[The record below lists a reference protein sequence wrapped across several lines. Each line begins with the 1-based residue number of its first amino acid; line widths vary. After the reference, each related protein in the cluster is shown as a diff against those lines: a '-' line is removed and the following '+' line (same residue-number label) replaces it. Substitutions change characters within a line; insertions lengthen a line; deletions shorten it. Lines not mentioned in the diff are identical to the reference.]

1 MSFLDHIRACNT
13 YRAER
18 FLPLV
23 MGGTRIGWLRH
34 DNAAAL
40 RRFPTVFAVSDG
52 TVAIIAGG
60 GFDALSAE
68 IDRVIEALVAEGRID
83 KWRYEDFPV
92 APRWAQ
98 PPLFKLDRGAVGF
111 FGIRAYGVHLNGL
124 RRDADGLTLWIGR
137 RASDKKVAPNK
148 LDNMVA
154 GGIGHGH
161 GLIETLVKEAAEEA
175 AVPRHLID
183 RAVPVGALLY
193 RMETKAGLR
202 DDVLFAFDLEV
213 PADFIPR
220 NTDGEIAEFHAMPA
234 REVVA
239 RVRDGNDFKF
249 NVNLVII
256 DFALR
261 HGLITPDEPDYLHIV
276 AGLRQPLE

>member
-23 MGGTRIGWLRH
+23 IGGTRIGWLRH

-40 RRFPTVFAVSDG
+40 RRFPAVFAVSEG

-60 GFDALSAE
+60 GFDALSSE
-68 IDRVIEALVAEGRID
+68 LDRVIEALVAEGRID

-92 APRWAQ
+92 APRWGQ
-98 PPLFKLDRGAVGF
+98 EPLFKLDRGAVGF

-124 RRDADGLTLWIGR
+124 RRDADGPTLWIGR

-161 GLIETLVKEAAEEA
+161 GLYETLVKEAAEEA
-175 AVPRHLID
+175 AVPRNLID

-202 DDVLFAFDLEV
+202 DDVLFVFDLDV
-213 PADFIPR
+213 PADFTPR

-234 REVVA
+234 REAVA
-239 RVRDGNDFKF
+239 CVRDGDDFKF

-261 HGLITPDEPDYLHIV
+261 HGLITPDEPDYLDIV
-276 AGLRQPLE
+276 AGLRGPLD

>member
-1 MSFLDHIRACNT
+1 
-13 YRAER
+13 
-18 FLPLV
+18 V
-23 MGGTRIGWLRH
+23 M
-34 DNAAAL
+34 
-40 RRFPTVFAVSDG
+40 
-52 TVAIIAGG
+52 
-60 GFDALSAE
+60 
-68 IDRVIEALVAEGRID
+68 
-83 KWRYEDFPV
+83 
-92 APRWAQ
+92 PRWGQ
-98 PPLFKLDRGAVGF
+98 KPLFKLDRGAVGF
-111 FGIRAYGVHLNGL
+111 FGIRAYGVHVNGL
-124 RRDADGLTLWIGR
+124 RRGAGGLTLWIGR
-137 RASDKKVAPNK
+137 RAGDKKVAPNK

-175 AVPRHLID
+175 AVPRDLID

-220 NTDGEIAEFHAMPA
+220 NTDGEIVEFHAMPA
-234 REVVA
+234 REAVA
-239 RVRDGNDFKF
+239 RVRDGDDFKF

-261 HGLITPDEPDYLHIV
+261 HGLITPDEPDYLEIV
-276 AGLRQPLE
+276 TGLRGPAD

>member
-60 GFDALSAE
+60 DFDALSAE

-83 KWRYEDFPV
+83 KWRYEDFAV
-92 APRWAQ
+92 APRWGQ
-98 PPLFKLDRGAVGF
+98 EPLFKLDRGAVGF

-124 RRDADGLTLWIGR
+124 RRDADGPTLWIGR
-137 RASDKKVAPNK
+137 RAGDKKVAPNK

-161 GLIETLVKEAAEEA
+161 GLYETLVKEAAEEA

-183 RAVPVGALLY
+183 RAAPVGALFY

-234 REVVA
+234 REAVA
-239 RVRDGNDFKF
+239 RVRDGDDFKF
-249 NVNLVII
+249 NVNLVVI

-261 HGLITPDEPDYLHIV
+261 HGLITPDEPDYLDIV
-276 AGLRQPLE
+276 AGLRGPLD

>member
-1 MSFLDHIRACNT
+1 
-13 YRAER
+13 
-18 FLPLV
+18 

-40 RRFPTVFAVSDG
+40 RRFPAIFAVSDSA
-52 TVAIIAGG
+52 VAITAGG
-60 GFDALSAE
+60 GFDALSTE

-83 KWRYEDFPV
+83 KWRHEDFAV
-92 APRWAQ
+92 APRWGQ
-98 PPLFKLDRGAVGF
+98 NPLFKLDRGAVGF
-111 FGIRAYGVHLNGL
+111 FGIRAYGVHLNGV

-161 GLIETLVKEAAEEA
+161 GLVETLIKEAAEEA
-175 AVPRHLID
+175 ALPRELID
-183 RAVPVGALLY
+183 RAVPVGALVY

-202 DDVLFAFDLEV
+202 DDVLFAFDLDV
-213 PADFIPR
+213 PANFTPR
-220 NTDGEIAEFHAMPA
+220 NTDGEIAEFHAMAA
-234 REVVA
+234 RDVVA
-239 RVRDGNDFKF
+239 RVREGDDFKF

-261 HGLITPDEPDYLHIV
+261 HGLITPDEPDYLDIV
-276 AGLRQPLE
+276 GGLHRPLD

>member
-18 FLPLV
+18 FLPLII
-23 MGGTRIGWLRH
+23 GGTRIGWVRH
-34 DNAAAL
+34 DNVETL
-40 RRFPTVFAVSDG
+40 RRFPAVFAVSG
-52 TVAIIAGG
+52 GAVAITAGG
-60 GFDALSAE
+60 GFDALSVE

-83 KWRYEDFPV
+83 KWRHEDFAV
-92 APRWAQ
+92 VPRWGQ
-98 PPLFKLDRGAVGF
+98 QPLFKLDRGAVSF
-111 FGIRAYGVHLNGL
+111 FGVRAYGVHLNGL
-124 RRDADGLTLWIGR
+124 RRDPAGPTLWIGR
-137 RASDKKVAPNK
+137 RASDKRVAPNK

-161 GLIETLVKEAAEEA
+161 GLVETLVKEAAEEA
-175 AVPRHLID
+175 AVPRDLID

-193 RMETKAGLR
+193 RMETRSGLR

-213 PADFIPR
+213 PADFTPR
-220 NTDGEIAEFHAMPA
+220 NIDGEIAEFHAMPA
-234 REVVA
+234 REVLA
-239 RVRDGNDFKF
+239 RVRDGDDFKF

-261 HGLITPDEPDYLHIV
+261 HGLITPDEPDYLDIV
-276 AGLRQPLE
+276 AGLRRAVD

>member
-52 TVAIIAGG
+52 TAAIIAGG
-60 GFDALSAE
+60 DFDALSAE

-83 KWRYEDFPV
+83 KWRYEDFAV
-92 APRWAQ
+92 RPRWGEA
-98 PPLFKLDRGAVGF
+98 PLFKLDRGAVAF
-111 FGIRAYGVHLNGL
+111 FGIRSYGVHLNGV
-124 RRDADGLTLWIGR
+124 RRDSDALKLWIGR

-161 GLIETLVKEAAEEA
+161 GLYETLVKEAAEEA
-175 AVPRHLID
+175 AVPRDLID

-202 DDVLFAFDLEV
+202 DDVLFVFDLEV
-213 PADFIPR
+213 PADFTPR

-234 REVVA
+234 AAVVA
-239 RVRDGNDFKF
+239 RVRGGSDFKF

-261 HGLITPDEPDYLHIV
+261 HGLITPDEPDYLDIV
-276 AGLRQPLE
+276 AGLRRPLD

>member
-23 MGGTRIGWLRH
+23 IDGTRIGWVRH
-34 DNAAAL
+34 DNVETL
-40 RRFPTVFAVSDG
+40 QRFPAIFAISDG
-52 TVAIIAGG
+52 AVAIIAGG
-60 GFDALSAE
+60 GFDALSGE

-83 KWRYEDFPV
+83 KWRHEDFAV
-92 APRWAQ
+92 APRWGQ
-98 PPLFKLDRGAVGF
+98 KPLFKLDRGAVSF

-124 RRDADGLTLWIGR
+124 RRDAAGLTLWIGR
-137 RASDKKVAPNK
+137 RASDKRVAPNK

-161 GLIETLVKEAAEEA
+161 GLVETLAKEAAEEA
-175 AVPRHLID
+175 AVPRDLID

-202 DDVLFAFDLEV
+202 DDVLFVFDLDV
-213 PADFIPR
+213 PADFTPR

-234 REVVA
+234 GEVVA
-239 RVRDGNDFKF
+239 RVRGGDDFKF

-256 DFALR
+256 DFAIR
-261 HGLITPDEPDYLHIV
+261 HGLITPDEPDYLDIV
-276 AGLRQPLE
+276 AGLRRSSD

>member
-23 MGGTRIGWLRH
+23 MGGTRVGWLRH

-40 RRFPTVFAVSDG
+40 RRFPAVFAVSDG
-52 TVAIIAGG
+52 AVAIIAGG

-83 KWRYEDFPV
+83 KWRHEDFAV
-92 APRWAQ
+92 APRWGQ
-98 PPLFKLDRGAVGF
+98 KPLFKLDRGAIGF

-161 GLIETLVKEAAEEA
+161 GLVETLIKEAAEEA
-175 AVPRHLID
+175 AVPRDLID
-183 RAVPVGALLY
+183 RAVPVGALFY
-193 RMETKAGLR
+193 RMETESGLR
-202 DDVLFAFDLEV
+202 DDVLFVFDLEV
-213 PADFIPR
+213 PADFTPR

-239 RVRDGNDFKF
+239 RVRDGDDFKF

-261 HGLITPDEPDYLHIV
+261 HGLITPDEPDYLDIV
-276 AGLRQPLE
+276 AGLRRPLD